1 MTPTIMNRILV
12 CNPSRFLRGVASG
25 AALVFTLTVAGQTP
39 PAKPAAGSAAAD
51 EAILMAE
58 FNVAGTNDG
67 WMATNTLSGT
77 RTNMLLKD
85 LPRSVQVL
93 TSEFLSDIG
102 ALTMTDA
109 SDYMSGITNVGDQDQ
124 TNDNNTYQVR
134 GFRQNKPYRNGIR
147 EPSPSMLFDS
157 ATMDRVEVLKGP
169 SSLLSGVVEAGGM
182 MNSIS
187 KVPGTKHAAT
197 ITLRGDNWGM
207 RRGDADVTIPLTKRL
222 SSRFVLVRQAG
233 DNWQQYAWANRTV
246 LYGALSY
253 KLTEN
258 TRLTTNVEYID
269 YLAALPSPRTAGTA
283 AFTYLTFRGNNVL
296 NGLDVHGVYI
306 PWDFNPFG
314 PNNRR
319 DQQIIRTSNQVEHR
333 FNAMLSVRAS
343 ANYSRSEKYDRRVN
357 GSMTTRKVNGLDVPN
372 TITLL
377 GTDDDDT
384 FKTFTS
390 QADLVGRFKYFG
402 IEQQSILGAEFIDY
416 DQIRFRFNTAP
427 LSPYLFSTGTAGGW
441 TEMLDDSRWNIPNTR
456 VKSQVRRYAY
466 SLTNVFALFNGRVF
480 LMAGMRHDMGTIAS
494 QNPLSANVLARDTKS
509 DENAV
514 SPTFGLT
521 YRVTNNLSVF
531 ASTSRS
537 FSGVPV
543 GSVDIYGDP
552 LSKHISGEGLDGGI
566 KAAFFENRLI
576 INATAFQVDRLN
588 ETRTAI
594 EQDYL
599 DAGLGIQTGRSIQDV
614 SARSRGWETDIM
626 VRPFAGYQVAITY
639 TNLHAF
645 VLSNRS
651 SPNSVGGPLSQ
662 GPGRESWSVFQKYDL
677 PGQMLKGFTVTHSLV
692 FRDGKRPNVPG
703 FLRHD
708 ASASYRTKLF
718 NKSVSIV
725 LRVQNVQDIMYWQG
739 FQSRGAPRTTSL
751 QLTTRF

>member
-1 MTPTIMNRILV
+1 MTPTIMNSILV
-12 CNPSRFLRGVASG
+12 CNPSRFLRGVASA

-109 SDYMSGITNVGDQDQ
+109 SDYMSGVTSVGDQDQ
-124 TNDNNTYQVR
+124 TNDTNGYQVR
-134 GFRQNKPYRNGIR
+134 GFRQNNPYRNGIR
-147 EPSPSMLFDS
+147 EPSPSMLFDT
-157 ATMDRVEVLKGP
+157 ATMDRIEVLKGP
-169 SSLLSGVVEAGGM
+169 SSLLSGIVDVGGM

-187 KVPGTKHAAT
+187 KAPGNRKTAT

-207 RRGDADVTIPLTKRL
+207 RRADADVTIPLTKRL

-233 DNWQQYAWANRTV
+233 DAWQQFAWNNRTV

-269 YLAALPSPRTAGTA
+269 YLAALPAPRQGGTTAL
-283 AFTYLTFRGNNVL
+283 TYLTFRGNNIL
-296 NGLDVHGVYI
+296 NGINANGVYI

-333 FNAMLSVRAS
+333 FNDMFSVRAS
-343 ANYSRSEKYDRRVN
+343 ANYSRTKKYDRRVN
-357 GSMTTRKVNGLDVPN
+357 GAMTVKTVNGLAVPD

-377 GTDDDDT
+377 GTDDNDT

-390 QADLVGRFKYFG
+390 QADVVGRFKYFG
-402 IEQQSILGAEFIDY
+402 IEQQSILGAELIDY
-416 DQIRFRFNTAP
+416 DQLRFRFDTAP
-427 LSPYLFSTGTAGGW
+427 LSPYRFSTGTAGAW
-441 TEMLDDSRWNIPNTR
+441 TEMLDDSRWNIPRDRRT
-456 VKSQVRRYAY
+456 SQVRRYAY
-466 SLTNVFALFNGRVF
+466 SLTNVFALFNSRVF
-480 LMAGMRHDMGTIAS
+480 LMAGARHDLGTIAS
-494 QNPLSANVLARDTKS
+494 QNPLNTSVLARNTVS

-521 YRVTNNLSVF
+521 YRVTNDLSVF
-531 ASTSRS
+531 VSTSRS

-552 LSKHISGEGLDGGI
+552 LSKHISGEGLDAGI
-566 KAAFFENRLI
+566 KTAFLENRLI
-576 INATAFQVDRLN
+576 INATVFQVDRIN
-588 ETRTAI
+588 DVRATI
-594 EQDYL
+594 EQDFI
-599 DAGLGIQTGRSIQDV
+599 DAGLGLQVGRSVQDV
-614 SARSRGWETDIM
+614 SSRSHGWETDIT
-626 VRPFAGYQVAITY
+626 VRPFKGYQVLVTY
-639 TNLHAF
+639 TNLRAF
-645 VLSNRS
+645 VLSNRR
-651 SPNSVGGPLSQ
+651 SPATVGGPLTN

-677 PGQMLKGFTVTHSLV
+677 PGQMLKSFTVTHGMV
-692 FRDGKRPNVPG
+692 FRDGKRPNVRG

-739 FQSRGAPRTTSL
+739 NQARGAPRTTSL